1 MSVGILLIT
10 HNNIGKVLLETALT
24 NLHRKDSPAVA
35 VAIPISFDCDPEQ
48 SFSACRQMLEEAN
61 RGQGVL
67 VLTDMYGATPSNIA
81 HRLSD
86 GSEVRVVAGLN
97 LPMLMRVLNYADRD
111 LNELVEKAITGGK
124 EGVVSAA

>member
-24 NLHRKDSPAVA
+24 NLHREDKPAL
-35 VAIPISFDCDPEQ
+35 AIPISFDCDPDQSINDCQQVLEQ
-48 SFSACRQMLEEAN
+48 AN
-61 RGQGVL
+61 QGDGVL
-67 VLTDMYGATPSNIA
+67 VLTDMFGATPSNIA

-97 LPMLMRVLNYADRD
+97 LPMLTRVLNYADKSLD
-111 LNELVEKAITGGK
+111 ELVEKAISGGK
-124 EGVVSAA
+124 EGIVSAA

>member
-1 MSVGILLIT
+1 MSVGIILIT

-24 NLHRKDSPAVA
+24 NLHRQDKPAL
-35 VAIPISFDCDPEQ
+35 AIPISFDCDPEQ
-48 SFSACRQMLEEAN
+48 SFCDCRQVLEQAN
-61 RGQGVL
+61 QGQGVL
-67 VLTDMYGATPSNIA
+67 VLTDMFGATPSNIA

-97 LPMLMRVLNYADRD
+97 LPMLMRVLNYADKNLD
-111 LNELVEKAITGGK
+111 ELVEKAITGGK

>member
-1 MSVGILLIT
+1 MSVGILIIT
-10 HNNIGKVLLETALT
+10 HNNIGKDLLDTAMT
-24 NLHRKDSPAVA
+24 NLHLEASAAKAV
-35 VAIPISFDCDPEQ
+35 PISFDCDPDQ
-48 SFSACRQMLEEAN
+48 SKDHCKNLLEELN
-61 RGQGVL
+61 QGQGVL

-97 LPMLMRVLNYADRD
+97 LPMLMRVLNYADKSLD
-111 LNELVEKAITGGK
+111 ELVEKAISGGK